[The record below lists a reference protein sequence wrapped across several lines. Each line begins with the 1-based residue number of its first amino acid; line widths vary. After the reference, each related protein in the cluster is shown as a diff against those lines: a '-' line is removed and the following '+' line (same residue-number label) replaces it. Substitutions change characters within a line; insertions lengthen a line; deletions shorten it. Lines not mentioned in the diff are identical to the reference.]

1 MTDERNILFYRKTLF
16 TNDVSFRTL
25 MCLTG
30 VRYVYIHPFKPLSQ
44 LQYKKQHATRKAAKA
59 CKLQQNPI
67 TSARQQAT
75 NPARLAQ
82 LLQTLL
88 A

>member
-1 MTDERNILFYRKTLF
+1 MQHQIMARPCNMGKTPI
-16 TNDVSFRTL
+16 TTA
-25 MCLTG
+25 
-30 VRYVYIHPFKPLSQ
+30 IQ
-44 LQYKKQHATRKAAKA
+44 EATCKAAKA

-67 TSARQQAT
+67 TSARQHAK

-82 LLQTLL
+82 FLQTLL